1 MATVN
6 VGTIEVYLVALE
18 RGEWNVLV
26 LQRSASTRC
35 PGSWETVHGHIY
47 SGEHPEHA
55 AVRELREETGLIP
68 VRLYNVT
75 VQPFYLHS
83 LQVVQ
88 LAVVFAAFV
97 AEPSL
102 PVLGIEHQ
110 AAEWL
115 SPDLALERMVWPRER
130 SALREIM
137 TLLGNGDAGSVDDV
151 MRVF

>member
-1 MATVN
+1 MTDII
-6 VGTIEVYLVALE
+6 VGVVDVYVICPSLPT
-18 RGEWNVLV
+18 WTVLV
-26 LQRSASTRC
+26 LQRAITTRC
-35 PGSWETVHGHIY
+35 PGSWETVHGHIDAE
-47 SGEHPEHA
+47 EHPEQA
-55 AVRELREETGLIP
+55 ALRELREETGLIP
-68 VRLYNVT
+68 DRLYNVT
-75 VQPFYLHS
+75 VQPFYLQS

-102 PVLGIEHQ
+102 PVLGNEHQ

-137 TLLGNGDAGSVDDV
+137 ILLRTGDAGSVEDV